1 MLKHKLTRLHADHL
15 HAKEKDDAA
24 NLARLMP
31 TPSYRLY
38 EEYTQHT
45 GYGVIISDLYA
56 TRLLDLYKDD
66 PTKLISMVKGVI
78 DGDTQIKELI
88 KHYNLSFTDKP
99 TTCGYYEKMEDALG
113 KSKKYQKK

>member
-1 MLKHKLTRLHADHL
+1 
-15 HAKEKDDAA
+15 
-24 NLARLMP
+24 MP

-66 PTKLISMVKGVI
+66 PIKLISMVKGVI